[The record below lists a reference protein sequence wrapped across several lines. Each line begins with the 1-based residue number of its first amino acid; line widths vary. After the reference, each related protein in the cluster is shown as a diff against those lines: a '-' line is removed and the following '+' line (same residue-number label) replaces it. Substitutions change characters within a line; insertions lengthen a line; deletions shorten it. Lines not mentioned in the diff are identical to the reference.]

1 MLCLLRPLKLEH
13 MVRLYNLYVYNLE
26 RLLMPIDG
34 RVLLPIYTGQID
46 LI

>member
-1 MLCLLRPLKLEH
+1 MLCPLRPLEPEH
-13 MVRLYNLYVYNLE
+13 VIGLRNLYVYNLE

-34 RVLLPIYTGQID
+34 RVLLPIYIGQID

>member
-1 MLCLLRPLKLEH
+1 MLYLLRPLEPER
-13 MVRLYNLYVYNLE
+13 VIGLYNLYVYNLE
-26 RLLMPIDG
+26 CLLIPIDG